1 MIVIVIVSR
10 TREYENNLEKKNK
23 NKMEWDE
30 GACYVPFAW
39 SDHRRP
45 RGRRHG
51 RADEDEIPDGHW
63 QRDNSI
69 RVRDAARSTWIHTA
83 GRVAPTPLL
92 RGGVDNTPP
101 HYPRGLLLTREP
113 PSQSSQSR

>member
-1 MIVIVIVSR
+1 MS
-10 TREYENNLEKKNK
+10 TRITWKKKNK